1 MAILLVDHDSKFLL
15 LTPIDT
21 LQIHIHNPNPLL
33 VLNLVGPS
41 AAATNTGIIDC
52 DIEAAERSGG
62 FGDALLD
69 LGSVAHVHVQ
79 GEDLDIGEALLQGGV
94 GFFQGL
100 EVDVGQGQLG
110 DAMLC
115 ECDSRV
121 LPNACVKKGSISK

>member
-1 MAILLVDHDSKFLL
+1 MTILLFDHDSKFLL
-15 LTPIDT
+15 LTPIDA

-33 VLNLVGPS
+33 VFNLVGPS
-41 AAATNTGIIDC
+41 PAATNAGIIDC
-52 DIEAAERSGG
+52 DIEAAERGG
-62 FGDALLD
+62 SLCDALLD
-69 LGSVAHVHVQ
+69 LSSVAHVHVQ

-115 ECDSRV
+115 ECDGRV
-121 LPNACVKKGSISK
+121 LSNACVERRID